1 MNNGVYPIKQRK
13 GVPLMNQKGHRPFVH
28 DTVLMALLAAFSL
41 IMILYCAGEAWAS
54 IDHSSRQPAAPVG
67 VIEKT
72 REEEKHKE
80 ALEYYKMGEHYSKLG
95 KVNEAIDEYRKAL
108 NLDPNLAEAHLNL
121 GWSYALRKKDYDLA
135 LQETL
140 EAIRLK
146 PEFTIAYRNLWWIYR
161 LQKNYDKALETLKKI
176 LSLEPDNP
184 INYLNLGEA
193 YIIDTK
199 DIPRAITILRQG
211 LDRDPNNFH
220 ILRKLGKAYEF
231 DAQYDRA
238 LGQYEKA
245 LERNP
250 SDPYT
255 YLFMA
260 VTLGK
265 AGKASEIP
273 PLMKKAIA
281 SIAEKLA
288 MPVRW
293 DLSLLK
299 FYAGNISEEDL
310 FAQGKLNPIHRCQA
324 LYYAGLKRI
333 WEGNTSKGIEYLTEC
348 RSMGIDALAEYEYS
362 RTELSL
368 LKAKIP

>member
-1 MNNGVYPIKQRK
+1 
-13 GVPLMNQKGHRPFVH
+13 
-28 DTVLMALLAAFSL
+28 MALTRPHITRHPLANSTPLLAFLATASL
-41 IMILYCAGEAWAS
+41 IMVLCFARGAWAS
-54 IDHSSRQPAAPVG
+54 IDYSTRQPAAPVDA
-67 VIEKT
+67 IA
-72 REEEKHKE
+72 RAQEEERQKE
-80 ALEYYKMGEHYSKLG
+80 ALELYKMGEHYSKLG
-95 KVNEAIDEYRKAL
+95 KVDEAIEEYRKAL

-121 GWSYALRKKDYDLA
+121 GWSYALRKRDYDLA
-135 LQETL
+135 RQETL

-146 PEFTIAYRNLWWIYR
+146 PQLTVAYRNLWWIYR
-161 LQKNYDKALETLKKI
+161 LQKNYEKALETLKKI

-193 YIIDTK
+193 YLIDTK
-199 DIPRAITILRQG
+199 EISRAIKILAQG

-238 LGQYEKA
+238 LAQYKKA
-245 LERNP
+245 LVLR
-250 SDPYT
+250 STDPYT

-265 AGKASEIP
+265 AGRASEIA
-273 PLMKKAIA
+273 PLMKKAMT
-281 SIAEKLA
+281 SISEKLS
-288 MPVRW
+288 MPARW

-299 FYAGNISEEDL
+299 FYAGDISEEDL

-333 WEGNTSKGIEYLTEC
+333 WAGNTPKGIEYLTEC

-362 RTELSL
+362 NTELLL
-368 LKAKIP
+368 LKDKTH